1 MTGLIVLVVALAA
14 ATAFGLYRRAT
25 DGRARSARGPQGP
38 HLTPEDLGA
47 ELGSVRTFVQF
58 SSSVCTPCR
67 RTRTLFES
75 VTVDLPG
82 VAYVDLDAESRLE
95 LVEQFGILRTPTV
108 LVLDPDGTV
117 AHRIVGQPRRADV
130 LALLEPSTAEPSTAS
145 AVPRVSAGAGA
156 GR

>member
-1 MTGLIVLVVALAA
+1 MTGIIVLVVALAA

-25 DGRARSARGPQGP
+25 DGRARTARGPQGP

-47 ELGSVRTFVQF
+47 ELGSTRTFVQF
-58 SSSVCTPCR
+58 SSSVCTPCK
-67 RTRTLFES
+67 RTRTLLES
-75 VTVDLPG
+75 VTAERSE
-82 VAYVDLDAESRLE
+82 VAYVDLDAESHLD

-130 LALLEPSTAEPSTAS
+130 LAFLDPLTEEPIAAS
-145 AVPRVSAGAGA
+145 SVPTVSAGAG
-156 GR
+156 R